1 MATGVERVDAAIL
14 EFACRWLP
22 YGGPPPDEIWIG
34 FGMTTPGF
42 DRRLSRI
49 LEGVAAREVPA
60 EVRARLRTQLSE
72 RARRWTIR
80 SRSTLSL

>member
-1 MATGVERVDAAIL
+1 MDAAIL

-42 DRRLSRI
+42 DRRLSTI
-49 LEGVAAREVPA
+49 LESVAAGEVPA
-60 EVRARLRTQLSE
+60 DVRARLRTQLSE

-80 SRSTLSL
+80 SRSSLSS

>member
-1 MATGVERVDAAIL
+1 MDAAIL

-49 LEGVAAREVPA
+49 LESVGAREVPA
-60 EVRARLRTQLSE
+60 DVRARLHTQLSE
-72 RARRWTIR
+72 RARRWAIR